1 MIRVTCSKCGTVYKS
16 QDSSAGKSI
25 RCKKCDILIPVPA
38 DGGEDEPQE
47 IEADA
52 PAPVA
57 PPRKEVHAAPRT
69 AISTGDEWTDDDLAK
84 IKHLKSAHDRIM
96 EQLRKAVVGQ
106 DQVVRLTML
115 GLFSQG
121 HCLLMG
127 VPGLGKTL
135 LVRTLASCLSLDF
148 KRVQFTPDLMPS
160 DITGTEVIQEDKA
173 TGERQFRFLSG
184 PIFTNILLADE
195 INRTPPKTQASLL
208 ESMQERQVTVGGV
221 RRKLDDP
228 FFVLATQNPVEQ
240 EGTYPLPE
248 AQLDRFMF
256 QINVGYPTEDEE
268 MQILDMTTTGY
279 KPQVDPVLSKEEIL
293 DLQQLVRKVRIA
305 EDVKRYILRL
315 VRSTRSSEKEAP
327 DFVKKWLTWGA
338 SPRACQN
345 LVLGAKAS
353 AVLAGRNEAKI
364 EDVKEVAQAVIGHRI
379 LPNFAAEAE
388 GVTREQIV
396 NQLLKTVA

>member
-1 MIRVTCSKCGTVYKS
+1 MIRVTCSKCGTAYKAAE
-16 QDSSAGKSI
+16 SSAGKSI

-38 DGGEDEPQE
+38 EGKSDEHAD
-47 IEADA
+47 EAA
-52 PAPVA
+52 VETAHASPPTGQPAVL
-57 PPRKEVHAAPRT
+57 RGRVSE
-69 AISTGDEWTDDDLAK
+69 GDEWTSDDLSK
-84 IKHLKSAHDRIM
+84 ISNLKAAHDRIM

-221 RRKLDDP
+221 RRKLDEP

-256 QINVGYPTEDEE
+256 QINVGYPTEEEE

-293 DLQQLVRKVRIA
+293 DLQQLVRKVKIT
-305 EDVKRYILRL
+305 EQVKRYVLKL
-315 VRSTRSSEKEAP
+315 VRATRAGEKEAP
-327 DFVKKWLTWGA
+327 DFIKKWLTWGA

-353 AVLAGRNEAKI
+353 AVLAGRNEAKL
-364 EDVKEVAQAVIGHRI
+364 EDVREVAQAVIGHRI

-396 NQLLKTVA
+396 DQLIQMVA